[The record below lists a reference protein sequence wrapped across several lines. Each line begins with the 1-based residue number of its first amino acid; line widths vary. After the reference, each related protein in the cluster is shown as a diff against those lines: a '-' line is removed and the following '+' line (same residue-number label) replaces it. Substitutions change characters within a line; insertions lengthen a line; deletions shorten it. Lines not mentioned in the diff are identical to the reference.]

1 MSNISKIQID
11 ELQGVMEAQ
20 LALLVDETQDEMNP
34 ELKENYVD
42 VGGDGDAGDEAAA
55 DTIIDIDNAVI
66 GLHLQEISDLNAALD
81 RIQAGVYGV
90 CLDCGDDIDFERLS
104 AYPSAKRCT
113 QCQRLHEK
121 TFASELKSS
130 F

>member
-1 MSNISKIQID
+1 MTSINQHQIHK
-11 ELQGVMEAQ
+11 LQKVMEAE
-20 LALLVDETQDEMNP
+20 LARLVDETQEEMSP
-34 ELKENYVD
+34 EFKENYVD
-42 VGGDGDAGDEAAA
+42 MGGDGDTGDEALA

-66 GLHLQEISDLNAALD
+66 GIHLQEIGDLSAALD

-113 QCQRLHEK
+113 RCQRLHEK
-121 TFASELKSS
+121 TFASEPKSS